1 MVSFPF
7 HCQKLE
13 GIFLWCLFCKCVWPP
28 GDKSHNIVVVL
39 LWQFPP
45 RVLNSQFCLYWASS
59 ICQLQFRFSHCG
71 TGFCSGF
78 CCWASTEV
86 PHVLLAAFLILGT
99 VVWPVSSPLWWI
111 QEALFSL
118 FSFILVVRMEWQ
130 RLRSL
135 CVELETRIPIYNFI
149 PFLKLIPSNKYLPI
163 FPIIQF
169 SYPPFYWSLMP
180 KKDSTD
186 LVYSSCFPGE
196 ETRKPRRAVMF
207 AGLKHTEDSSHP
219 GIFLWDK

>member
-1 MVSFPF
+1 MTISSQSF
-7 HCQKLE
+7 KLSVLSVLSLQHLSITVQ
-13 GIFLWCLFCKCVWPP
+13 IFPLWHWFLQWF
-28 GDKSHNIVVVL
+28 L
-39 LWQFPP
+39 LL
-45 RVLNSQFCLYWASS
+45 R
-59 ICQLQFRFSHCG
+59 R
-71 TGFCSGF
+71 
-78 CCWASTEV
+78 CWGSAEV

-130 RLRSL
+130 RLSSL
-135 CVELETRIPIYNFI
+135 CMELETRIPIYNFI

-163 FPIIQF
+163 FLIIQF